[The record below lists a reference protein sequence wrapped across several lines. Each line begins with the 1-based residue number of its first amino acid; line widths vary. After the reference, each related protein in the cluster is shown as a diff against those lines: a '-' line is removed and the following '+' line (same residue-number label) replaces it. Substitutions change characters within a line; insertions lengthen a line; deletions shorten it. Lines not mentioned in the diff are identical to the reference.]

1 MPSFDL
7 LVPAYPWLKWIHI
20 SAMVAWM
27 AGMFYLP
34 RLYVY
39 HTRAQPG
46 SEMDET
52 FKTME
57 LKLLRIIMN
66 PAMIVTWAAGLLL
79 SLTPQAGAAG
89 WLHAKI
95 LLVLVLSG
103 VHGMLS
109 KYRKEF
115 AAGTNKRP
123 EKFYRMIN
131 EAPTILML
139 LIVALVV
146 FKPF

>member
-1 MPSFDL
+1 MPVFDAL
-7 LVPAYPWLKWIHI
+7 APAYLWLKWLHI
-20 SAMVAWM
+20 AAVISWM

-39 HTRAQPG
+39 HTRATPG
-46 SEMDET
+46 SEMDST
-52 FKTME
+52 FQTME
-57 LKLLRIIMN
+57 RKLLKIIMN

-79 SLTPQAGAAG
+79 SFTPQAGAGG

-95 LLVLVLSG
+95 ALVLVLSG

-109 KYRKEF
+109 RYRKDF
-115 AAGTNKRP
+115 AAGANKRP